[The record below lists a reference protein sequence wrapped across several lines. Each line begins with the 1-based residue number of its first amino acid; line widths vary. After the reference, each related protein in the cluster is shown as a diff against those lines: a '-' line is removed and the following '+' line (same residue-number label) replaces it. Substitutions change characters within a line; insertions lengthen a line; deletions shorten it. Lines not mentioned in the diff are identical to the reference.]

1 MANKLV
7 TEERFKAMREQ
18 LNQADSATKEVPLG
32 AIKINDDSIT
42 KGYIEIQGNR
52 VPVSDNFFRKMA
64 TELKMSRGLTNEM
77 IKNEDGKVASALMR
91 GLKEYRASRKGSE
104 NVMLVAN
111 PQSKMIV
118 DMCSPNGFRRLS
130 NDSVMDVT
138 ERIISSNPNISI
150 ETIDFDPRTGTSS
163 INLLNGEEIGFAA
176 AGKDEFFKFGFSIV
190 QGARD
195 TYVEMYNQRLICS
208 NGLRA
213 SLGQGA
219 IGGNSAVSFEEKFRL
234 TGTSAEDI
242 RIFLNRIEDMRKAG
256 FVPGS
261 FGSALERAT
270 STKAS
275 LFEVEN
281 AMLSA
286 QRKVREDDPELKK
299 SYLDVVARKY
309 FHVHSETMARIV
321 QKGQD
326 PYALSD
332 KHKSFIRTGMSV
344 WDVINSLT
352 FLGSNNSGIQF
363 DNQHEMK
370 ATAGRLFAKG
380 QKDGYDLQFA
390 DYIKL

>member
-1 MANKLV
+1 MAKKLV

-42 KGYIEIQGNR
+42 ERYIEIQGNR

-64 TELKMSRGLTNEM
+64 TGLKMSRSLTNEM

-91 GLKEYRASRKGSE
+91 GLKEYRAGRKGSE
-104 NVMLVAN
+104 NVMLIAN
-111 PQSKMIV
+111 SQSKMIV
-118 DMCSPNGFRRLS
+118 DICSPNGFRRLS
-130 NDSVMDVT
+130 NSSVMDVT
-138 ERIISSNPNISI
+138 ERIMNSNPNISI

-163 INLLNGEEIGFAA
+163 INLLNGEEVGFGA

-195 TYVEMYNQRLICS
+195 TYVEMYNQRLVCS
-208 NGLRA
+208 NGLRV

-219 IGGNSAVSFEEKFRL
+219 IGGDRSINFEEKFRL
-234 TGTSAEDI
+234 TGTDAEDI

-256 FVPGS
+256 FVPS
-261 FGSALERAT
+261 AFGSALERAT

-275 LFEVEN
+275 LFEVEH
-281 AMLSA
+281 AMLTA
-286 QRKVREDDPELKK
+286 QRKVREEDPELKK
-299 SYLDVVARKY
+299 SYLDSVARKY
-309 FHVHSETMARIV
+309 FHSHAETMARIV

-363 DNQHEMK
+363 DNQYEMK
-370 ATAGRLFAKG
+370 STAGKLFAKG
-380 QKDGYDLQFA
+380 QKDGYDLQFV

>member
-32 AIKINDDSIT
+32 AIRINDDSIT

-64 TELKMSRGLTNEM
+64 AELKMSRGLTNEM

-91 GLKEYRASRKGSE
+91 GLKEYRASRAGSE
-104 NVMLVAN
+104 NVMLIAN

-118 DMCSPNGFRRLS
+118 DMCSPKGFRRLS
-130 NDSVMDVT
+130 NSSVMDVT
-138 ERIISSNPNISI
+138 ERIINSNPNISI
-150 ETIDFDPRTGTSS
+150 ETIDFDSRTGTSS
-163 INLLNGEEIGFAA
+163 INLLNGEEIGFGA
-176 AGKDEFFKFGFSIV
+176 AGTDEFFKFGFSIV
-190 QGARD
+190 QGSRD
-195 TYVEMYNQRLICS
+195 TYVEMYNQRLVCS
-208 NGLRA
+208 NGLRV

-219 IGGNSAVSFEEKFRL
+219 IGGDHAINFEEKFRL
-234 TGTSAEDI
+234 TGTDAEDI

-256 FVPGS
+256 FMPGS

-275 LFEVEN
+275 LFEVES
-281 AMLSA
+281 AMLAA

-321 QKGQD
+321 RKGQD

-363 DNQHEMK
+363 DNQYEMK
-370 ATAGRLFAKG
+370 ATAGKLFAKG